1 MVLRLLKS
9 RKPAPDTPLPN
20 TGGALVYAI
29 GDIHGRL
36 DLLDELICRIR
47 ADISARPADAT
58 PVLVF
63 LGDYI
68 DRGPASRQVIDRLIS
83 LQAEFRTFSV
93 KGNHEEALLRFLE
106 DPEAGPA
113 WVQHGGAD
121 TLASYGI
128 SLAANTDAGMW
139 QATRD
144 ALLQRLP
151 PEHLAF
157 LQSLAPYHCIGDY
170 LFVHAGVRPRVRLED
185 QSAHDLM
192 WIRHAF
198 LENPRPNDRVVV
210 HGHTPSQQAHLGRW
224 RIGVDTGAYAT
235 GVLTAVRL
243 LDDQQDILDTRVG
256 TWNARGPRIA

>member
-1 MVLRLLKS
+1 V
-9 RKPAPDTPLPN
+9 PIEPLPN
-20 TGGALVYAI
+20 TGGELIYAI

-36 DLLDELICRIR
+36 DLLDDLICRIR
-47 ADISARPADAT
+47 ADIEARHSDAE
-58 PVLVF
+58 PLLVF

-83 LQAEFRTFSV
+83 LQAEFRMLAV

-121 TLASYGI
+121 TLASYGV
-128 SLAANTDAGMW
+128 SLAANSDASTW

-144 ALLQRLP
+144 ALLQRMP
-151 PEHLAF
+151 PEHAEF
-157 LQSLAPYHCIGDY
+157 FNGLAPYHCIGDY

-192 WIRHAF
+192 WIRQAF
-198 LENPRPNDRVVV
+198 LQDPRPSDRVVV
-210 HGHTPSQQAHLGRW
+210 HGHTPTQQAHLGRW

-243 LDDQQDILDTRVG
+243 VDDQQEILDTRAG
-256 TWNARGPRIA
+256 TWNAHGPRIA